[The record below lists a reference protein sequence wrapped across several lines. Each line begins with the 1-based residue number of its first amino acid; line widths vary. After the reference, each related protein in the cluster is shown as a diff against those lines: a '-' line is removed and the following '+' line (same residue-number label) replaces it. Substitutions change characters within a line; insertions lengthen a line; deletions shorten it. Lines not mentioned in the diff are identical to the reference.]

1 MSATHIAAIES
12 RYTTPSL
19 GEFLFSFRSRIS
31 RYQYWVQ
38 FVLPYLGLYIVM
50 VIVDRTAGTYDL
62 QTGVGLFTSIFWLVA
77 LWPYLAISV
86 KRCHD
91 RDRSGWFLL
100 ISLIPIIGAIWLFVE
115 LGCLRGS
122 IGGNRFG
129 ADPVVTH

>member
-1 MSATHIAAIES
+1 MSAIQIAQTGP
-12 RYTTPSL
+12 RYLPPSL
-19 GEFLFSFRSRIS
+19 GNFLFSPQGRIS

-38 FVLPYLGLYIVM
+38 FVVPYAVLTFVAMAIDLLTGM
-50 VIVDRTAGTYDL
+50 YDAT
-62 QTGVGLFTSIFWLVA
+62 TGVGLFSTLFSVLMI
-77 LWPYLAISV
+77 WPYLAIHV

-100 ISLIPIIGAIWLFVE
+100 IALIPIVGGIWLFIE

-129 ADPVVTH
+129 PDPVAAL